1 MKTKMNKVLLPLLA
15 FALLFS
21 VGCDYASITA
31 PAGAIEAP
39 VTTNALPADEINSG
53 DEALSKKGGKKS
65 DKNNGSSVS
74 AGNQEST
81 RYGWGF

>member
-31 PAGAIEAP
+31 PGAIEAP

-65 DKNNGSSVS
+65 GAAGSSSVS

>member
-31 PAGAIEAP
+31 PGAIEAP
-39 VTTNALPADEINSG
+39 VTSNALPANESNSE
-53 DEALSKKGGKKS
+53 DDALLKKGKKS

-74 AGNQEST
+74 AQDEEST
-81 RYGWGF
+81 RYGWAY